1 MRRLPRK
8 LVLLAAALGQW
19 AAGGGGLVGLL
30 AATEA
35 SLRAIEHRESVTRS
49 VKPTPPTQDSSREG
63 VYRDQ
68 GTAE

>member
-8 LVLLAAALGQW
+8 LVLLAAALGLS
-19 AAGGGGLVGLL
+19 AALVGLL

-35 SLRAIEHRESVTRS
+35 SLRAIEHRESATRS
-49 VKPTPPTQDSSREG
+49 VKPVPPTQDSSPEG

>member
-1 MRRLPRK
+1 M
-8 LVLLAAALGQW
+8 LLAVALGLST
-19 AAGGGGLVGLL
+19 ALVGLL

-35 SLRAIEHRESVTRS
+35 SLRAIEHRESARS
-49 VKPTPPTQDSSREG
+49 AKPEPPTQDGSREG